1 MRRQRVNGS
10 TSATMEPN
18 MSRRGPPETS
28 EHYLL
33 FDTAI
38 GTCGVAWRGKGLMR
52 LQLPERDRRA
62 TEMRL
67 RAGSA
72 VACAGPVPVSVTRAI
87 AALQCYFAGRPIDL
101 CTVDLDLDR
110 VSPFHRRVY
119 ETART
124 IGWGQTTSYGMLARQ
139 VGAPGAA
146 RAVGQALARNPVP
159 IIIPCHRVIASGH
172 RVGGFSAFG
181 GTATK
186 ERLLRLEGITLAA
199 QKALLPLAALQHS

>member
-1 MRRQRVNGS
+1 
-10 TSATMEPN
+10 MEPN

-38 GTCGVAWRGKGLMR
+38 GTCGAAWSGKGLTR

-67 RAGSA
+67 RAESA
-72 VACAGPVPVSVTRAI
+72 VACTGPMPVSVTRAI
-87 AALQCYFAGRPIDL
+87 AALQCYFAGREIDFR
-101 CTVDLDLDR
+101 TVDLDLDC

-119 ETART
+119 EAART

-139 VGAPGAA
+139 VGVPSAA

-159 IIIPCHRVIASGH
+159 VIIPCHRIIASGH
-172 RVGGFSAFG
+172 KVGGFSAFG

-186 ERLLRLEGITLAA
+186 ERLLRLEAITLPARM
-199 QKALLPLAALQHS
+199 ALLPLAELQRS